1 MARNYFPGASRKTKS
16 KRRARRY
23 TEHKAFSEDELN
35 TEQWGVFPEDDRYQ
49 VSSLGRVRG
58 PRGDLRTPAC
68 KARGY
73 EYVTISNRQRAVH
86 HLVLLT
92 FVGPCPDGLEACHA
106 DDDRRNNRLS
116 NLRWDTHQAN
126 IDDKV
131 RNGNARGKKPC
142 LTPTQL
148 TELALLRSRG
158 AKLNDIAALYGI
170 SPGYA
175 SKIATR
181 LLH

>member
-1 MARNYFPGASRKTKS
+1 MTRNYFPGASKRTKS
-16 KRRARRY
+16 KRRARRL
-23 TEHKAFSEDELN
+23 TEHKTFSEAELR
-35 TEQWGVFPEDDRYQ
+35 TEQWKPFPEDDRYQ
-49 VSSLGRVRG
+49 VSTLGRVRG

-73 EYVTISNRQRAVH
+73 EYVGINRKQRAVH

-92 FVGPCPDGLEACHA
+92 FVGPCPAGYEACHA
-106 DDDRRNNRLS
+106 DDVRTNNRLS

-131 RNGNARGKKPC
+131 RNGNSRGKKPC
-142 LTPTQL
+142 LTADQL
-148 TELALLRSRG
+148 TELALLRSQG
-158 AKLNDIAALYGI
+158 VKLSELAALYGI
-170 SPGYA
+170 SPGYV